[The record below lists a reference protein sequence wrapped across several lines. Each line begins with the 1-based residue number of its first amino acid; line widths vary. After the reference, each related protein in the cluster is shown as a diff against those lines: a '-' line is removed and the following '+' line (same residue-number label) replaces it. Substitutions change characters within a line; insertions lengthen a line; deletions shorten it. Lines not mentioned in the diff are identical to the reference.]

1 MFGGKPG
8 KKKKDQSSIFNHSR
22 SNLIES
28 DQFYEEM
35 GRVDSRQS
43 TTNMTNDEIKAELRK
58 WISKKY
64 MFKLLTGFK
73 VILEET
79 IQLLLL
85 ISSVYKDS
93 VVGLALLFGVLL
105 YMVRRRIKTIERLAW
120 ITGICMII

>member
-1 MFGGKPG
+1 MN
-8 KKKKDQSSIFNHSR
+8 S
-22 SNLIES
+22 E
-28 DQFYEEM
+28 
-35 GRVDSRQS
+35 
-43 TTNMTNDEIKAELRK
+43 EIKNELRK

-64 MFKLLTGFK
+64 MLKLLTGFK

-105 YMVRRRIKTIERLAW
+105 FILRRRIKTIERLAW
-120 ITGICMII
+120 IPGICMIV

>member
-1 MFGGKPG
+1 
-8 KKKKDQSSIFNHSR
+8 
-22 SNLIES
+22 
-28 DQFYEEM
+28 M
-35 GRVDSRQS
+35 GRVDSRKS
-43 TTNMTNDEIKAELRK
+43 ATNMNNDEIKAELRK

-105 YMVRRRIKTIERLAW
+105 YMLRRRIKTLERLAW

>member
-1 MFGGKPG
+1 MFGGKPS

-28 DQFYEEM
+28 DQFYEEL

-43 TTNMTNDEIKAELRK
+43 TSNMTNDEIKTELRK

-105 YMVRRRIKTIERLAW
+105 YMLRRRIKTIERLAW